1 MGLDGVVTVRWEL
14 SMPHSGESAAL
25 LSALVWA
32 LAAVIFSHLSQ
43 SIPAMGL
50 NFAKAFVALL
60 MVLFTLG
67 SFGQLTPESIVQ
79 TWQLLLAGQYI
90 LPLPLFSLFC
100 LLSSGVLGIAI
111 GDTFYLRA
119 LACLGARRTLLLATL
134 SPPLAALMAFL
145 WLQETFSPSAGLG
158 VFLTMAGVFWV
169 ISERTSAKVEPLPQV
184 QQGVI
189 WALLFSLAQASGAL
203 LSRAAF
209 VRAAAAGQPVDPLWA
224 AGLRLGTGCGV
235 LVIWGL
241 SRQNFGKWLKGF
253 QQPRRLGLLI
263 LAAFMG
269 TFLGIWLQ
277 QLSLKH
283 TSAGI
288 AQTLSS
294 TSPLFVLPL
303 AIGLGEKVSPRAFLG
318 VVIALGGIALL
329 FLVA

>member
-1 MGLDGVVTVRWEL
+1 
-14 SMPHSGESAAL
+14 MPHPGEIAAL
-25 LSALVWA
+25 SSALVWA
-32 LAAVIFSHLSQ
+32 FAAVIFSHLSRF
-43 SIPAMGL
+43 IPAMGL

-60 MVLFTLG
+60 MIFFALV
-67 SFGQLTPESIVQ
+67 SFGQLTPEIIIQ
-79 TWQLLLAGQYI
+79 TWQLLLAGQFK
-90 LPLPLFSLFC
+90 LPLPLFSLLC
-100 LLSSGVLGIAI
+100 LLSSGILGIAI
-111 GDTFYLRA
+111 GDTFYLSA

-134 SPPLAALMAFL
+134 SPPLAALMAFV
-145 WLQETFSPSAGLG
+145 WLQETFLPSAGLG
-158 VFLTMAGVFWV
+158 VVLTMAGVVWV
-169 ISERTSAKVEPLPQV
+169 ISERTSGEGKPLPQV

-209 VRAAAAGQPVDPLWA
+209 VRAAAAGQPIDPLWA
-224 AGLRLGTGCGV
+224 AGLRLGAGCGV
-235 LVIWGL
+235 LIVWGL

-253 QQPRRLGLLI
+253 QQPQRLGLLI

-277 QLSLKH
+277 QLGLKY

-303 AIGLGEKVSPRAFLG
+303 AIGLGEKVSSRAFLG

-329 FLVA
+329 FLV